1 MISIPKRIESLKPYK
16 PGASVKDIQAEYGLS
31 ELVKLASNENP
42 LGVSPLAQDAFKNSA
57 FTVDLYP
64 DGGASLCKELA
75 SYFGKNSNQFIAANG
90 SDALIHLILNTYLEP
105 HDHLLA
111 FEGTFVGLQVAAAL
125 YAKNVTFVPLDDM
138 YEMNVDAL
146 IENIQDNTKII
157 YVANPNNPTGTY
169 LTTVL
174 LKKLIEA
181 VPKHILLIID
191 EAYFEFSQK
200 LLGDEYPDSMNF
212 ASENIITL
220 RTFSKIYGLAGLRIG
235 YAFSHPSIIAA
246 LMKVKLSFD
255 PNLIAQEIA
264 IAALKDSNFV
274 ERSSDLVS
282 NEVPTMIASLRLQGW
297 KVPNSAGNFVM
308 IDCESPEMALEI
320 YSALLSDGFI
330 VRPLHG
336 FGLPH
341 CLRIS
346 IGLPEVNARVIL
358 SLQSI
363 RNQVVDSTT
372 EHV

>member
-1 MISIPKRIESLKPYK
+1 MITIPKRIESLKPYK
-16 PGASVKDIQAEYGLS
+16 PGASVKDIQAEYGIS

-105 HDHLLA
+105 QDHLLA

-125 YAKNVTFVPLDDM
+125 YAKNVTFVPLDEM

-146 IENIQDNTKII
+146 IANIQDTTKII
-157 YVANPNNPTGTY
+157 YIANPNNPTGTY
-169 LTTVL
+169 LTTPEVE
-174 LKKLIEA
+174 KLIAA
-181 VPKHILLIID
+181 VPGHILLIID

-200 LLGDEYPDSMNF
+200 LLGDEYPNSMNY

-264 IAALKDSNFV
+264 IAALKDSDFV
-274 ERSSDLVS
+274 ERSSALVS

-320 YSALLSDGFI
+320 YTALLSDGFI

-346 IGLPEVNARVIL
+346 IGLPEVNARIIT

>member
-1 MISIPKRIESLKPYK
+1 MITVPSRIQSLKPYK

-42 LGVSPLAQDAFKNSA
+42 LGVSPLAQNAFKNSS
-57 FTVDLYP
+57 FSVDMYP
-64 DGGASLCKELA
+64 DGGATLCKELGV
-75 SYFGKNSNQFIAANG
+75 YFGENANKFIAANG
-90 SDALIHLILNTYLEP
+90 SDALIHLILNTFLEP
-105 HDHLLA
+105 TDHLLA

-125 YAKNVTFVPLDDM
+125 YAKNTTFVPLDDM

-146 IENIQDNTKII
+146 ISNIQDNTKII
-157 YVANPNNPTGTY
+157 YIANPNNPTGTY
-169 LTTVL
+169 LTTPQVE
-174 LKKLIEA
+174 KLIAA

-200 LLGDEYPDSMNF
+200 LLGDEYPNSMKY

-264 IAALKDSNFV
+264 IASLHDADFV
-274 ERSSDLVS
+274 ERSSQLVLD
-282 NEVPTMIASLRLQGW
+282 EVPTMIASLRLQGW

-308 IDCESPEMALEI
+308 IDCETPEMANEI
-320 YSALLSDGFI
+320 YTALLSHGFI

-346 IGLPEVNARVIL
+346 IGLPEVNARIIT

-363 RNQVVDSTT
+363 RNQIVDSTT
-372 EHV
+372 VHV